1 MAPQSGRQA
10 VDLSKLTLGDKVM
23 GGSAALLFIFSFFSW
38 FGIDAGFGI
47 SYSENG
53 WGSIFS
59 LLGIL
64 IGIVILVVLILDR
77 LTTVQ
82 LPTLPL
88 PWKQAYFIAGI
99 VCAALILLQLLVG
112 SSESGVDLD
121 REIGIYLGTLA
132 ALGVAAGG
140 YLKNQESETGST
152 PPTPF

>member
-1 MAPQSGRQA
+1 
-10 VDLSKLTLGDKVM
+10 VDLSKLSLGDKVM

-38 FGIDAGFGI
+38 FGIDVGFA

-53 WGSIFS
+53 WGSVFS

-64 IGIVILVVLILDR
+64 IGIVILVVLILDK

-82 LPTLPL
+82 LPTLPV

-99 VCAALILLQLLVG
+99 VCAVLILLQLLIG

-121 REIGIYLGTLA
+121 RKVGVFLGTLA

-140 YLKNQESETGST
+140 FLKNQEPENGSST